1 LYKVKEDGFMEHPSS
16 PETRRPPSWA
26 EVLDQVQNALWQA
39 EEAAGQREK
48 SFAALPEANP
58 SGKFEE
64 TWRQCLGRLRE
75 RFAALEEAAA
85 RAGQNAEPADMALQ
99 AGEEGIRRWL
109 EEIHTVGQKLA
120 DGGPSSVK

>member
-1 LYKVKEDGFMEHPSS
+1 MEHSPT
-16 PETRRPPSWA
+16 PETRHAPTWA
-26 EVLDQVQNALWQA
+26 EALDQVQNALKQA
-39 EEAAGQREK
+39 EEAADQREK
-48 SFAALPEANP
+48 YFAALPEADL
-58 SGKFEE
+58 SGKFNE

-75 RFAALEEAAA
+75 RFTAQEEAAA